1 MHRFGVRCLG
11 LEWPPALRSVI
22 DHFLSSGSLTYSAIA
37 DSADG
42 RITAGHFAVLRALS
56 QEGLLNRLVLFSPL
70 ASHATWTHRDRE
82 MAGHLLAGIG
92 SEPAVAIAGN
102 LHTQLS
108 EHRHGMPM
116 GMHVARERP
125 ATLEIR
131 IEYMSGA
138 YFNLGPKNFGS
149 RFRRWPVR
157 GRLGLTWADPRAILT
172 IPEAHEAAVPA
183 VG

>member
-82 MAGHLLAGIG
+82 MADHLLGGIG
-92 SEPAVAIAGN
+92 KEPAIAAAGN

-108 EHRHGMPM
+108 KHRHGLAM

-131 IEYMSGA
+131 IDYMSGA
-138 YFNLGPKNFGS
+138 YFNLGPK
-149 RFRRWPVR
+149 
-157 GRLGLTWADPRAILT
+157 
-172 IPEAHEAAVPA
+172 H
-183 VG
+183 